1 MFCEMCRDAAL
12 HGDGPPRFGGI
23 YEMHAN
29 STADPAFWGER
40 WELYK
45 VHRHTRP
52 NSYFTGYQ
60 SVHGATCSRSKSFM
74 QIHLIAHFEPLF
86 HLELTITVQLMSA
99 NLALACYIFEYCPV
113 RSR

>member
-45 VHRHTRP
+45 VRH
-52 NSYFTGYQ
+52 
-60 SVHGATCSRSKSFM
+60 SRELKS
-74 QIHLIAHFEPLF
+74 
-86 HLELTITVQLMSA
+86 S
-99 NLALACYIFEYCPV
+99 C
-113 RSR
+113 